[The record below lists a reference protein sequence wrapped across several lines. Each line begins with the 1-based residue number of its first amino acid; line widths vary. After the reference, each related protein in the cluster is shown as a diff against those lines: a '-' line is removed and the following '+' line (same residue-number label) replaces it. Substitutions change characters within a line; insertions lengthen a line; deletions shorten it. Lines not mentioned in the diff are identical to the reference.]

1 MLSDYQRA
9 FNHSSLFPNNSFI
22 EYVYSECLSAPATRY
37 VYEISV
43 VRSGVE
49 NNLCH
54 LRAGRRPWKLPA
66 KETNTAIQ
74 PPTLAIV
81 RGELQCQICPNGYKL
96 RPSWTETSTWQTN
109 SIFMTLDLCFVC
121 KDMKCEHNVRAKGQ
135 MSEGTHSVPIS
146 PSSHNRI
153 VITERHIDNQYQKH
167 QKNGVKLVLL
177 WGNIQ
182 IKREGE
188 GKSFVLN
195 IFIVIVSHT
204 ASHRCL
210 EFHAFMMSITRK

>member
-109 SIFMTLDLCFVC
+109 SIFMMDTWPLLRLQRYEMWAQCQF
-121 KDMKCEHNVRAKGQ
+121 GT
-135 MSEGTHSVPIS
+135 MSGRCQKSYIQSQYPH
-146 PSSHNRI
+146 HL
-153 VITERHIDNQYQKH
+153 IT
-167 QKNGVKLVLL
+167 VL
-177 WGNIQ
+177 
-182 IKREGE
+182 
-188 GKSFVLN
+188 
-195 IFIVIVSHT
+195 
-204 ASHRCL
+204 
-210 EFHAFMMSITRK
+210 